1 MTKNELPYLDCVF
14 LGPFLMYVNQVRG
27 PFISERFLLLLI
39 LVSSVTSYLCPVA
52 IVYNTLYGSS
62 ETDTH
67 LLMILTSFLIDIC
80 HCRLCIILSK
90 DMP

>member
-14 LGPFLMYVNQVRG
+14 LGPFLMYVNQMRG

-39 LVSSVTSYLCPVA
+39 LVSSVTTYLCYVA
-52 IVYNTLYGSS
+52 IVDNRAS
-62 ETDTH
+62 ETNTH
-67 LLMILTSFLIDIC
+67 LLIIVCSFIIDIC

>member
-39 LVSSVTSYLCPVA
+39 LVSSVTRYFCPVA
-52 IVYNTLYGSS
+52 IVYKSQ
-62 ETDTH
+62 TDTH
-67 LLMILTSFLIDIC
+67 LLIILTSFLIDIC